1 MLPDLVVVD
10 TRRQDPVQDPLLY
23 LSVVENLQ
31 RVEVPASPANNQ
43 TKDH

>member
-1 MLPDLVVVD
+1 MFPDLVVVD

-23 LSVVENLQ
+23 LPVVENLQ
-31 RVEVPASPANNQ
+31 RVEVPASPTNNQ